1 MESTPGGTDIGQ
13 SHMGSMKTPN
23 VSLVTPSML
32 LILEPDKGDVQDP
45 SVYSLK
51 MRTYKLH

>member
-51 MRTYKLH
+51 LRTYKLH